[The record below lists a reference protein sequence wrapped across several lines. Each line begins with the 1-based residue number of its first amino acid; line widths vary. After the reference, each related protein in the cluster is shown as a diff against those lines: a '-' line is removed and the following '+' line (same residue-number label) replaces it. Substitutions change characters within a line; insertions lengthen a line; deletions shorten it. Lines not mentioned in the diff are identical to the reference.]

1 MASVQHSIWKSL
13 LTRFVR
19 QATACSREPSSEND
33 SCCITLNQEE
43 DFSPMK
49 FLLTNDDGINAA
61 GIRAVEDFL
70 VEAGHDV
77 FVAAPAGERSGVS
90 RSITFLTP
98 LFATKAFDA
107 DRLRGYAIDGTPV
120 DCVKLALFELCPWTP
135 DVVISGI
142 NGGLNAGINIH
153 YSGTIGGAFEAAV
166 AGIPSIALSLE
177 YEDEAPYEK
186 AMSVAWKVIHPLIKE
201 IVDNPDRPKVIYNVN
216 LPTLSLHQECPISV
230 VAMESR
236 RNGID
241 FNTGHCPK
249 NRFYFWATH
258 DLLPEQP
265 APPTDV
271 FALRQGHITI
281 TPLEVNMTAEPVMNQ
296 LGKLYGSSATPT

>member
-1 MASVQHSIWKSL
+1 
-13 LTRFVR
+13 
-19 QATACSREPSSEND
+19 
-33 SCCITLNQEE
+33 
-43 DFSPMK
+43 MK

-70 VEAGHDV
+70 VDAGHEV
-77 FVAAPAGERSGVS
+77 FVSAPSGERSGVS

-98 LFATKAFDA
+98 LFSTKAYDG
-107 DRLRGYAIDGTPV
+107 DRLRGYAVDGTPV
-120 DCVKLALFELCPWTP
+120 DCVKLALYELCPWTP

-166 AGIPSIALSLE
+166 SGLTSIALSLE
-177 YEDEAPYEK
+177 YDDDAPYDK
-186 AMSVAWKVIHPLIKE
+186 AMEVAWNVIEPLIEKSLA
-201 IVDNPDRPKVIYNVN
+201 NPERPRVIYNVN
-216 LPTLSLHQECPISV
+216 LPTVSLQKPCPVSV
-230 VAMESR
+230 VGMESR
-236 RNGID
+236 RNGIE

-249 NRFYFWATH
+249 NRFYYWATH

-271 FALRQGHITI
+271 FALRQGHITV
-281 TPLEVNMTAEPVMNQ
+281 TPLEVNMTADNRMAELEDLFNSTMSRP
-296 LGKLYGSSATPT
+296 K

>member
-1 MASVQHSIWKSL
+1 
-13 LTRFVR
+13 
-19 QATACSREPSSEND
+19 
-33 SCCITLNQEE
+33 
-43 DFSPMK
+43 MK

-70 VEAGHDV
+70 VNAGHDV
-77 FVAAPAGERSGVS
+77 FVSAPSGERSGVS

-98 LFATKAFDA
+98 LFATQAFDG
-107 DRLRGYAIDGTPV
+107 DRLRGYAVDGTPV
-120 DCVKLALFELCPWTP
+120 DCVKLALYELCPWKP

-166 AGIPSIALSLE
+166 SGFTSIALSLE
-177 YEDEAPYEK
+177 YEDDAPYDR
-186 AMSVAWKVIHPLIKE
+186 AMEVAWEVIQPLIQQAGE
-201 IVDNPDRPKVIYNVN
+201 ASSQPNVIYNVN
-216 LPTLSLHQECPISV
+216 LPTISLKQPCPVSV

-249 NRFYFWATH
+249 NRFYYWATH

-265 APPTDV
+265 SPPTDV

-281 TPLEVNMTAEPVMNQ
+281 TPLEVNMTAPESLRPLND
-296 LGKLYGSSATPT
+296 LYRDFSLESKR